1 MPASSLHGTP
11 SMNLHLLYVGLGGAI
26 GAMARHL
33 LGGWVLH
40 HTAQGRFPAGTFAV
54 NVLGCLLIGVL
65 AGLAE
70 RHAMFPPPL
79 RVFLFTGLLGGF
91 TTFSAFGLETLH
103 LLRRG
108 EAGMAAAYVLGSVL
122 VGLAAVWIGFRLVG
136 GPR

>member
-1 MPASSLHGTP
+1 
-11 SMNLHLLYVGLGGAI
+11 MNLHLLYVGLGGAL

-40 HTAQGRFPAGTFAV
+40 HTLQWRFPAGTFAV
-54 NVLGCLLIGVL
+54 NVAGCLAVGVL

-70 RHAMFPPPL
+70 RHALFSPSL

-91 TTFSAFGLETLH
+91 TTYSAFGLETLY

-108 EAGMAAAYVLGSVL
+108 ETGVAAAYVVGSMVL
-122 VGLAAVWIGFRLVG
+122 GLAAVWLGWRLAG
-136 GPR
+136 GR